1 MKGYVTTSFNI
12 PLRLKEKLDI
22 ICEEDSKTVTSI
34 IIDALNI
41 YLRVRERLMES
52 FEQKIDD
59 FNSNKITL
67 DELSTQL
74 GISPEQLLS
83 IIQKGQRI
91 GKTGKLKSIFDRIK

>member
-1 MKGYVTTSFNI
+1 MRGYVTTSFNI

-41 YLRVRERLMES
+41 YLRIRERLMES

-74 GISPEQLLS
+74 GMSPELLLS
-83 IIQKGQRI
+83 MIQKGQRI
-91 GKTGKLKSIFDRIK
+91 GRTGKLKSIFDRIK